1 MAKIDIDIEYC
12 VPCGYQNLAAWTVSE
27 MFAAAGTDAAIGL
40 TPGDAGVYKITVDGE
55 TWFDKHN
62 VKTRATKQNPKVYP
76 EGIPYVIVNG
86 EVVID
91 EGEHSGACPGRGI
104 G

>member
-40 TPGDAGVYKITVDGE
+40 TPAVSRSSIRPCT
-55 TWFDKHN
+55 
-62 VKTRATKQNPKVYP
+62 
-76 EGIPYVIVNG
+76 
-86 EVVID
+86 
-91 EGEHSGACPGRGI
+91 
-104 G
+104 